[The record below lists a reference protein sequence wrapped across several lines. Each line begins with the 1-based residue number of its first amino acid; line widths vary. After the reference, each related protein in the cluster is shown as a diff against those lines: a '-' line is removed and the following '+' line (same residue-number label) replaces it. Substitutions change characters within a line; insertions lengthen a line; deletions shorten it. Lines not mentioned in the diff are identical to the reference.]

1 MEQQVKIK
9 DNWTDSGKTL
19 STKDVKKWRPQNGN
33 AAGNFAFLCVANEG
47 TEDLPQ
53 ELREFTYQFPY
64 DVMQSKEFDGD
75 LLKEEDERLITI
87 PRNADSALVWQKH
100 GKDLVDS
107 TAQNAALNQIGDQE
121 IRKFRASSSFNLTTK
136 GEYILAPFWFVY
148 YTYNNQRYNYMMDG
162 TGQRHSYKYPVDDAE
177 VAFVNG
183 KEKIKKIVKWLW
195 LLFFLLLF
203 IAPIEVSIGYLVAW
217 FIGKFIVNKIMD
229 KQIREHLD
237 ESKAARRASAARLGI
252 I

>member
-1 MEQQVKIK
+1 
-9 DNWTDSGKTL
+9 
-19 STKDVKKWRPQNGN
+19 
-33 AAGNFAFLCVANEG
+33 
-47 TEDLPQ
+47 
-53 ELREFTYQFPY
+53 
-64 DVMQSKEFDGD
+64 
-75 LLKEEDERLITI
+75 
-87 PRNADSALVWQKH
+87 
-100 GKDLVDS
+100 
-107 TAQNAALNQIGDQE
+107 
-121 IRKFRASSSFNLTTK
+121 
-136 GEYILAPFWFVY
+136 
-148 YTYNNQRYNYMMDG
+148 MMDG
-162 TGQRHSYKYPVDDAE
+162 TGQRHSYNYPVDDAE

-217 FIGKFIVNKIMD
+217 FIGKIIVNKVMD

>member
-1 MEQQVKIK
+1 
-9 DNWTDSGKTL
+9 
-19 STKDVKKWRPQNGN
+19 
-33 AAGNFAFLCVANEG
+33 
-47 TEDLPQ
+47 
-53 ELREFTYQFPY
+53 
-64 DVMQSKEFDGD
+64 
-75 LLKEEDERLITI
+75 
-87 PRNADSALVWQKH
+87 
-100 GKDLVDS
+100 
-107 TAQNAALNQIGDQE
+107 
-121 IRKFRASSSFNLTTK
+121 
-136 GEYILAPFWFVY
+136 
-148 YTYNNQRYNYMMDG
+148 MMDG

-237 ESKAARRASAARLGI
+237 EPVLPD
-252 I
+252 